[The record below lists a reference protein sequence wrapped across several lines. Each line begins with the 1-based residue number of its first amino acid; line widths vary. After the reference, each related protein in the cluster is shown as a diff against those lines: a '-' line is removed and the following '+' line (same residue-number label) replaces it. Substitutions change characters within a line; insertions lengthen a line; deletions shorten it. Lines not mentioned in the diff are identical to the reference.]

1 MENQDLINISLGLLT
16 TILGWVGREL
26 WGAVKELKNDLTK
39 LREDLPKDY
48 VSRTDFRDDINEIKS
63 MLQRVFDRLENKVDR
78 DYR

>member
-1 MENQDLINISLGLLT
+1 MENQDLINMSLALLT
-16 TILGWVGREL
+16 AILGWVGREL
-26 WGAVKELKNDLTK
+26 WGAVKELKNDLAK

-48 VSRTDFRDDINEIKS
+48 VNRTDFRDDINEIKS

>member
-26 WGAVKELKNDLTK
+26 WEAVKELKNDLTK